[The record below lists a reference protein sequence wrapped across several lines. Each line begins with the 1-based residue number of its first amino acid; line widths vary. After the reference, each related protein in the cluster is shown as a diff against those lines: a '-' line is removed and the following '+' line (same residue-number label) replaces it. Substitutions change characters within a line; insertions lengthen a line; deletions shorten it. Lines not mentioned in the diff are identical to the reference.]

1 MESVSLRRKA
11 IDVGLLLSSTTCCG
25 CGDAVVVVLL
35 RFLLLRRFRLLV
47 VVVVSSGLVDEAVA
61 VDVLTVRRV
70 RLCLRG
76 RVEALPDASSESA
89 PALTSSAAALVVRR
103 RRRRGWVGAAQAAY
117 DAEWGSLVPAA
128 VDEALTAS
136 EARKLCTWCM
146 EPASASRADA
156 SVGMDV
162 SGTCSCPPI
171 TTCCGGGDL
180 GGLAVVEVEASIIG
194 LGSAGVV
201 RRGVWAVGE
210 VLVVGRGGSLQ
221 YKRGKGRTCGRWF
234 FVGCWACWL
243 DR

>member
-1 MESVSLRRKA
+1 MNEGEEDGEAGEGEGDENENESLKKEVSSQFESVSLRRKA

-47 VVVVSSGLVDEAVA
+47 VVVVASGLVEDEAVA

-89 PALTSSAAALVVRR
+89 PALTSSAASLVVRR

-180 GGLAVVEVEASIIG
+180 GGLAVVEVVEASIIG
-194 LGSAGVV
+194 QG
-201 RRGVWAVGE
+201 
-210 VLVVGRGGSLQ
+210 
-221 YKRGKGRTCGRWF
+221 
-234 FVGCWACWL
+234 
-243 DR
+243 

>member
-11 IDVGLLLSSTTCCG
+11 IEVGLLLSSTTCCG

-47 VVVVSSGLVDEAVA
+47 VVVVASGLVEDEAVA
-61 VDVLTVRRV
+61 VDVLAVRRV

-89 PALTSSAAALVVRR
+89 PALTSSGSPPALVVRR

-136 EARKLCTWCM
+136 EARKLWTWCM

-171 TTCCGGGDL
+171 TTCCCGGDL

-194 LGSAGVV
+194 QG
-201 RRGVWAVGE
+201 
-210 VLVVGRGGSLQ
+210 
-221 YKRGKGRTCGRWF
+221 
-234 FVGCWACWL
+234 
-243 DR
+243 